1 MIIQG
6 QVGTGGFANNRFAEL
21 SAGKYCMTSALI
33 IKIVIA
39 AIFKIVIAAIFII
52 VIRVATDQP
61 APARLAPVATSL
73 ALTLIHLIS
82 IPITLLDK
90 IGT

>member
-21 SAGKYCMTSALI
+21 SAGKYCMTSVLI
-33 IKIVIA
+33 I
-39 AIFKIVIAAIFII
+39 KIVIAAIFII

>member
-39 AIFKIVIAAIFII
+39 AIFII

-61 APARLAPVATSL
+61 APAHLAPVATSL

>member
-6 QVGTGGFANNRFAEL
+6 QAGTGGFANNRFAEL
-21 SAGKYCMTSALI
+21 SAGKSCMTSALI
-33 IKIVIA
+33 I
-39 AIFKIVIAAIFII
+39 KIVIAAIFII

-61 APARLAPVATSL
+61 APARLAPVVTSL

>member
-6 QVGTGGFANNRFAEL
+6 QVGPGGFANNRFAEL

-39 AIFKIVIAAIFII
+39 AIFII

-61 APARLAPVATSL
+61 APTRPAPVAFCAETVELSQFWL
-73 ALTLIHLIS
+73 FGLT
-82 IPITLLDK
+82 PIFGHCWRTEL
-90 IGT
+90 